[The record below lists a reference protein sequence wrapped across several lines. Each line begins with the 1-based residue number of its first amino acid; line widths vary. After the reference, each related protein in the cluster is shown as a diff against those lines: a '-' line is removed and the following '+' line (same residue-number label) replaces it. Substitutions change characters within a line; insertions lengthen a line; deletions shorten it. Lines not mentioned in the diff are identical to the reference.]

1 MINLN
6 TVNTIC
12 YAVEQQKNKNK
23 VHVDIKL
30 PLIFV
35 HTPFGLTF
43 FDRVA
48 KTNAAKIY
56 AKFNAYLMPLI
67 TAFAIFLIVGSLMIM
82 FSNAAARD
90 TIRNVGPR
98 ANFLIPILNPFFPV
112 TYGLVALIITLV
124 IHEAGH
130 GIVAR
135 VFNIKVESTGILLFL
150 GIPIGA
156 FVNIEREELAR
167 ASLKQKSSI
176 LTAGALNNMIAAV
189 ISLVALYFVI
199 LTLTP
204 LPTSNEP
211 HFGVVVTDINDGSLA
226 EKVGLTKGS
235 IIQTIAGQNVRS
247 VEDLGNLLRSNLG
260 HSIVITW
267 KDKTGENVMRSISLP
282 SSVQANKG
290 IMGIFIRDVAPNPS
304 VVLQRYK
311 NAFTS
316 NPIAL
321 LTPPTLGQGMYA
333 VPYSDLM
340 ASKYESNI
348 IGPSFPV
355 IANILFWIW
364 FINFNVGIFNALP
377 ISFLDGGSWYSS
389 LIESKTRS
397 KTTVV
402 KNAALLLSL
411 VMIVIVIMSIT
422 LPYFIR

>member
-1 MINLN
+1 MPL
-6 TVNTIC
+6 
-12 YAVEQQKNKNK
+12 EQQKKNN
-23 VHVDIKL
+23 VHVDVKL
-30 PLIFV
+30 PLIFI

-43 FDRVA
+43 FDMVA
-48 KTNAAKIY
+48 KTNAARIY
-56 AKFNAYLMPLI
+56 ARFNTYLMPLI
-67 TAFAIFLIVGSLMIM
+67 TVFAISLITISLMGI

-90 TIRNVGPR
+90 FTRNVGPR

-112 TYGLVALIITLV
+112 TYGLIALIITLV

-135 VFNIKVESTGILLFL
+135 VFNVKVESTGILLIL

-176 LTAGALNNMIAAV
+176 LTAGALNNMIAAA
-189 ISLVALYFVI
+189 ISLFALYFI
-199 LTLTP
+199 ITTLIP
-204 LPTSNEP
+204 LPTSGEP
-211 HFGVVVTDINDGSLA
+211 QFGVVVTDINDGSLA
-226 EKVGLTKGS
+226 QKVGLTKGS

-247 VEDLGNLLRSNLG
+247 VEDLGNLLRSNIG
-260 HSIVITW
+260 HRIEIAW
-267 KDKTGENVMRSISLP
+267 QDNTGKNVMRSISLP
-282 SSVQANKG
+282 SFVQANKG
-290 IMGIFIRDVAPNPS
+290 IMGVYIRDVAPNPS
-304 VVLQRYK
+304 VVLQRDK

-348 IGPSFPV
+348 IGPSFPI

-397 KTTVV
+397 KTIVV

>member
-1 MINLN
+1 MRL
-6 TVNTIC
+6 
-12 YAVEQQKNKNK
+12 EQQKNK
-23 VHVDIKL
+23 VHVDVKF
-30 PLIFV
+30 PLIFI

-43 FDRVA
+43 FDLVA
-48 KTNAAKIY
+48 KTKAARIY
-56 AKFNAYLMPLI
+56 ARFNTYLMPLI
-67 TAFAIFLIVGSLMIM
+67 TAFALFLIVGSLIAL
-82 FSNAAARD
+82 FSNGTARD
-90 TIRNVGPR
+90 FQRSVGPR
-98 ANFLIPILNPFFPV
+98 GVLLIPVLNPFFPV
-112 TYGLVALIITLV
+112 TYGLIALIITLV

-135 VFNIKVESTGILLFL
+135 VFNIRVESTGILLFL

-156 FVNIEREELAR
+156 FVNIEQQELAR
-167 ASLKQKSSI
+167 ASFKQKSAI
-176 LTAGALNNMIAAV
+176 LTAGALNNMIMAA
-189 ISLVALYFVI
+189 ISLIALYFVI
-199 LTLTP
+199 STLAP
-204 LPTSNEP
+204 LPTSGEP
-211 HFGVVVTDINDGSLA
+211 RFGVVVTDINDGSLA
-226 EKVGLTKGS
+226 AKVGLTKGS

-260 HSIVITW
+260 HRIEITW
-267 KDKTGENVMRSISLP
+267 HDKTGENVVRSISLP
-282 SSVQANKG
+282 QFVQANKG
-290 IMGIFIRDVAPNPS
+290 IMGIYIRDVAPDPS

-377 ISFLDGGSWYSS
+377 TSFLDGGSWYSS
-389 LIESKTRS
+389 LIESKTKS

>member
-1 MINLN
+1 
-6 TVNTIC
+6 
-12 YAVEQQKNKNK
+12 
-23 VHVDIKL
+23 
-30 PLIFV
+30 
-35 HTPFGLTF
+35 
-43 FDRVA
+43 
-48 KTNAAKIY
+48 
-56 AKFNAYLMPLI
+56 
-67 TAFAIFLIVGSLMIM
+67 
-82 FSNAAARD
+82 
-90 TIRNVGPR
+90 
-98 ANFLIPILNPFFPV
+98 V
-112 TYGLVALIITLV
+112 TYGLIALIITLV

-135 VFNIKVESTGILLFL
+135 VFNIRVESTGILLFL

-156 FVNIEREELAR
+156 FVNIEQQELVR
-167 ASLKQKSSI
+167 ASFKQKSSI
-176 LTAGALNNMIAAV
+176 LTAGALNNMIMAA
-189 ISLVALYFVI
+189 ISLIALYFVI
-199 LTLTP
+199 STLAP
-204 LPTSNEP
+204 LPTSGEP
-211 HFGVVVTDINDGSLA
+211 RFGVVVTDINDGSLA
-226 EKVGLTKGS
+226 AKVGLTKGS

-260 HSIVITW
+260 HRIEITW
-267 KDKTGENVMRSISLP
+267 HDKTGGNKANSIDLP
-282 SSVQANKG
+282 PFVQANKG
-290 IMGIFIRDVAPNPS
+290 IMGIYIRDVAPDPS

-348 IGPSFPV
+348 IGPSFPI

-389 LIESKTRS
+389 LIESKTKS